1 MLADVG
7 FFEKKKKIKKKF
19 QHQKFCFFFH
29 KNFVFRLAL
38 KLTVLLKSSN

>member
-7 FFEKKKKIKKKF
+7 FLKKKKKLKKNPNIKNSA
-19 QHQKFCFFFH
+19 FFFF
-29 KNFVFRLAL
+29 KNFVFRPAL